1 MQTQP
6 VGSLACERAWVTI
19 DLDALAHNAQQI
31 KSRLLPRTELMAV
44 VKADGYGHGATAVA
58 RTVLEQGV
66 TWLAVA
72 TILEGKELRQAGITA
87 PILLLGS
94 VQAPQEVDAIA
105 TWQLQPTLCSPQQ
118 ALAISQ
124 YAKQL
129 TPVHLNIDTGM
140 SRLGPLWQQG
150 NAFVQFVAQL
160 PNLQIASIYSHF
172 ATADEPDSSFMEEQ
186 HCRFQKLIQQIQ
198 TAGILQPKLHLANSA
213 GTLSGPQYHYD
224 LVRVGLALY
233 GLYPHSKFRSEVHLK
248 PVMQLKARVTQV
260 KTLLAGTGVSYG
272 HTYIAP
278 QKMKV
283 AVVGVGY
290 ADGVPRP
297 LSNRMT
303 VLIRG
308 QQVRQI
314 GSITMDQ
321 LMIDVSPIPNVENG
335 DVVTLLGQDGDA
347 TIPVETWADLLSTI
361 SYEIVCGFQSRLPR
375 VSITKACCF

>member
-1 MQTQP
+1 MPTQP
-6 VGSLACERAWVTI
+6 IGSLFCERAWITI
-19 DLDALAHNAQQI
+19 DLDALAHNARQLK
-31 KSRLLPRTELMAV
+31 KSLLPQTELMAV
-44 VKADGYGHGATAVA
+44 VKADGYGHGAATVA

-87 PILLLGS
+87 PILLLGA

-105 TWQLQPTLCSPQQ
+105 SWQLQPTLCSPKQ
-118 ALAISQ
+118 ALAVSQ
-124 YAKQL
+124 YAKQP
-129 TPVHLNIDTGM
+129 TSVHINIDTGM

-150 NAFVQFVAQL
+150 AAFIEFVATL

-172 ATADEPDSSFMEEQ
+172 ATADDADSSFMETQ
-186 HCRFQKLIQQIQ
+186 QSRFQTLTQQIQ

-233 GLYPHSKFRSEVHLK
+233 GLYPEAKFRQEIHLQ
-248 PVMQLKARVTQV
+248 PVMQLKARVTQI

-272 HTYIAP
+272 HTYVTP

-283 AVVGVGY
+283 AVVGIGY

-297 LSNRMT
+297 LSNRIT
-303 VLIRG
+303 ALIRG
-308 QQVRQI
+308 QRVQQI

-321 LMIDVSPIPNVENG
+321 LMIDVSQVPNVGIG
-335 DVVTLLGQDGDA
+335 DVVTLLGQDGEA
-347 TIPVETWADLLSTI
+347 KIPVETWADLLGTI
-361 SYEIVCGFQSRLPR
+361 SYEIVCGFKPRLPR
-375 VSITKACCF
+375 VSVMKTL

>member
-1 MQTQP
+1 MQTQSI
-6 VGSLACERAWVTI
+6 GSLACERAWVTI
-19 DLDALAHNAQQI
+19 DVDALAHNAQQL
-31 KSRLLPRTELMAV
+31 KKNLLPQTELMAV
-44 VKADGYGHGATAVA
+44 VKANGYGHGAAMVA
-58 RTVLEQGV
+58 QTVLEHGV

-87 PILLLGS
+87 PILLLGA

-124 YAKQL
+124 HAQRL

-150 NAFVQFVAQL
+150 NAFVQFVAKL
-160 PNLQIASIYSHF
+160 PNLQIASIYSHL
-172 ATADEPDSSFMEEQ
+172 ATADDPDPSFMEQQ
-186 HCRFQKLIQQIQ
+186 HSRFQKLIGQIQ
-198 TAGILQPKLHLANSA
+198 TAGILQPKLHIANSA

-233 GLYPHSKFRSEVHLK
+233 GLYPDAKFRQDIQLQ

-272 HTYIAP
+272 HTYVTP
-278 QKMKV
+278 KNMQV
-283 AVVGVGY
+283 AVVGIGY

-297 LSNRMT
+297 LSNRIK

-308 QQVRQI
+308 HPVAQI
-314 GSITMDQ
+314 GAITMDQ
-321 LMIDVSPIPNVENG
+321 LMIDVSQVPSVEVG
-335 DVVTLLGQDGDA
+335 DVVTLLGQDGNES
-347 TIPVETWADLLSTI
+347 ILVETWADLLGTI
-361 SYEIVCGFQSRLPR
+361 SYEIVCGFKRRLPR
-375 VSITKACCF
+375 VKISKVPD